1 MNSPLAIGFIEGI
14 MPRVFDR
21 KHFLA
26 MPILT
31 DPRLEV
37 IRQHAEDYRVNPRTV
52 YRWLRDGV
60 NLSDPAEVALHVASL
75 KHPAPAAIDA
85 AENLL
90 KAELESLNS

>member
-1 MNSPLAIGFIEGI
+1 MTSNPLAIGFIEGI

-37 IRQHAEDYRVNPRTV
+37 IRQHAEAYRVNPRTI

-60 NLSDPAEVALHVASL
+60 NISDPAEVALHVASL
-75 KHPAPAAIDA
+75 KHPAPAALA
-85 AENLL
+85 AV
-90 KAELESLNS
+90 ESLLENELSTL